1 MDSVVWQGS
10 HMVGVGMEHRVVEQ
24 LVCWIKHGTEYAE
37 CTYQSP
43 QSITVGRGSEQESS
57 RAVIGQTE
65 DSTELPV
72 QARRIEAVCGNI
84 LDGKQS

>member
-1 MDSVVWQGS
+1 MARKETQQVDSVVWQGS

-43 QSITVGRGSEQESS
+43 QSITVGRGVSTRIFESCDWLDRRQY
-57 RAVIGQTE
+57 RATSPGSQ
-65 DSTELPV
+65 D
-72 QARRIEAVCGNI
+72 
-84 LDGKQS
+84 